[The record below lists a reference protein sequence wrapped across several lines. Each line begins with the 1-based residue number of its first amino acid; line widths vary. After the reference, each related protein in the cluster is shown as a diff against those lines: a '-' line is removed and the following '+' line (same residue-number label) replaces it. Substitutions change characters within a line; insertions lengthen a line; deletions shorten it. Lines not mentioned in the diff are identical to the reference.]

1 MPKRNLLL
9 CFDAFGTLFWPK
21 PTVAQQYGQVAR
33 QCGMAAGWTQGELQS
48 HLAAA
53 IQDEAKVHPNYGKA
67 SRLSPT
73 KWWTNVCLPNPRTMV
88 PLIVDNVSSQVIYKT
103 FQPFARDQP
112 LPADLAPALI
122 QRFSSSRGYHVEQD
136 LVATLKRLKK
146 QRRSNMAFDR
156 IVIGVVTNSDDRV
169 PSVLSSFGL
178 SVSPLRYG
186 THDKLPFIGGQPYDI
201 DFTCMSYDTGYGKP
215 HAGMFRA
222 AEHLLTQVV
231 AAGHIQTVSEADL
244 DTDSWQ
250 RLHVGDEDAKD
261 VVGAL
266 NAGWNPVL
274 LDQDG
279 KCAEMPNLEEQSNQ
293 SISGVFQRHST
304 VRVQSI
310 RNLVSWLLGE
320 TDRDRR
326 CEP

>member
-33 QCGMAAGWTQGELQS
+33 QCGMAAGWTQAELQS

-67 SRLSPT
+67 SGLGPT
-73 KWWTNVCLPNPRTMV
+73 QWWTN
-88 PLIVDNVSSQVIYKT
+88 VIYKT
-103 FQPFARDQP
+103 FQPFARHQP
-112 LPADLAPALI
+112 LPADLAPTLL

-136 LVATLKRLKK
+136 LVTTLKRLKK
-146 QRRSNMAFDR
+146 QERSNMAFDR

-186 THDKLPFIGGQPYDI
+186 THDKLPFDGGQPYDI

-231 AAGHIQTVSEADL
+231 AAGDIQTVSEADL
-244 DTDSWQ
+244 DPDSWQ
-250 RLHVGDEDAKD
+250 KLHVGDEDAKD

-279 KCAEMPNLEEQSNQ
+279 KSAEMPSLEEQSNQ
-293 SISGVFQRHST
+293 PISGVFQRHST

-320 TDRDRR
+320 TDRDRH
-326 CEP
+326 CEA